1 MKIQIPEEV
10 GPFAENLG
18 EEQLLDLLALALYK
32 FKRVA
37 IGKAAK
43 FARLKSEEEFYQLME
58 QYNVDVNYSPQD
70 FEDDINTLQDVLGE
84 EKKDKK

>member
-1 MKIQIPEEV
+1 MKIEIPEEV

-37 IGKAAK
+37 
-43 FARLKSEEEFYQLME
+43 FW
-58 QYNVDVNYSPQD
+58 
-70 FEDDINTLQDVLGE
+70 
-84 EKKDKK
+84 